1 MSEPFEDEKYK
12 SLFRRLEELVNDFTS
27 LVNEEEEATA
37 IPVAHVL
44 LIGCDG
50 YESTDTGV
58 LIFPAGGF
66 QASWKT
72 AGLTHTAD
80 ACLMEKDHEE

>member
-1 MSEPFEDEKYK
+1 MSESFNDDKYK
-12 SLFRRLEELVNDFTS
+12 ELYQRLDQLVHDFTS
-27 LVNEEEEATA
+27 VVNEEEDATA

-80 ACLMEKDHEE
+80 ACLMEKDNED